1 MDVLQVD
8 MELERL
14 GVEVGLQREEV
25 KVEELKLG
33 LIKEGKADES
43 LITGKRTQCNCY
55 YTGVPPGI
63 WGPVW
68 EKIHFGPHHLDTMHT
83 LKR

>member
-1 MDVLQVD
+1 MDVLQV
-8 MELERL
+8 ELKRL

-55 YTGVPPGI
+55 YTGVNL
-63 WGPVW
+63 V
-68 EKIHFGPHHLDTMHT
+68 
-83 LKR
+83 